1 MKKMF
6 TLLCAAILCATL
18 SFAQNPIN
26 CNSSNCTTNSTIDQC
41 PSGSSNVVTNFQNAV
56 QKPGNPCGS
65 GLCVNSVWRF
75 TNVATVSGKQVDAEI
90 KIIAIN
96 NAVLDDVDDD
106 AATDQA
112 GGSIASF
119 FGPRIGPDVNLNN
132 SNRRGF
138 VEFEIKFYEHF
149 SNPTL
154 NYATLLP
161 LTGLNFVHYDIDGH
175 SNGANGWFRELGNLK
190 EISTSNPAIN
200 ASAGTE
206 LTTDATSG
214 AGWRGFLGSVC
225 ERTGVSRCAQVA
237 VSATYTGAFAT
248 LNFRMGYDY
257 KAGSSEGNPVRQ
269 YGARF
274 GCFDFPGGGPL
285 PVTLSNLGI
294 NYKAGVATLNW
305 TSVYES
311 NMKGYEIERSSNGS
325 FFENIGFTGAKNQ
338 LGVTQNYQFSNNIA
352 ALSANIIYYRLRMV
366 DLDGKNKYSNV
377 VTVRKDKAG
386 TSGIAISPNPTANV
400 AQLRLDAVKNG
411 TASITVTD
419 ATGRVVLTQTAL
431 IAVGSNNISINNL
444 YKLSEGIYNIRVST
458 GDEVYTERLMIKK

>member
-6 TLLCAAILCATL
+6 TLLCAAVLCAT

-41 PSGSSNVVTNFQNAV
+41 PSGSSNVVTNFQNGV
-56 QKPGNPCGS
+56 QRSGNPCGS
-65 GLCVNSVWRF
+65 GHCVNSVWRY
-75 TNVATVSGKQVDAEI
+75 TNVATVSGNQVDAEI
-90 KIIAIN
+90 KVVAIN
-96 NAVLDDVDDD
+96 NAVLDDMDDD

-112 GGSIASF
+112 GNSIANF
-119 FGPRIGPDVNLNN
+119 FGPRIGPDVNLNS
-132 SNRRGF
+132 SNRRGY
-138 VEFEIKFYEHF
+138 VEFEIKFYQHF
-149 SNPTL
+149 TNNALNFITL
-154 NYATLLP
+154 QP

-175 SNGANGWFRELGNLK
+175 SNGANGWFRELGDLK

-206 LTTDATSG
+206 LTTDAASG

-237 VSATYTGAFAT
+237 VSASYTGAFAT

-257 KAGSSEGNPVRQ
+257 RAGSNEGNPVRQ

-285 PVTLSNLGI
+285 PVTLSSLGI
-294 NYKAGVATLNW
+294 NYKAGIATLNW
-305 TSVYES
+305 ASVYES
-311 NMKGYEIERSSNGS
+311 NMKGYEIERSSNGI

-338 LGVTQNYQFSNNIA
+338 LGVTQNYQFADNIA
-352 ALSANIIYYRLRMV
+352 ALSANILYYRLRMV
-366 DLDGKNKYSNV
+366 DLDGKSKYSNV

-386 TSGIAISPNPTANV
+386 TGKMAISPNPTANA
-400 AQLRLDAVKNG
+400 AQLRLDAVKSG
-411 TASITVTD
+411 AASITVSD
-419 ATGRVVLTQTAL
+419 AAGRIVLTQTAM
-431 IAVGSNNISINNL
+431 IAAGSNNISLNNL
-444 YKLSEGIYNIRVST
+444 YKLNEGIYNIRVST

>member
-6 TLLCAAILCATL
+6 TLLCATVLCATL
-18 SFAQNPIN
+18 SIAQNPVN
-26 CNSSNCTTNSTIDQC
+26 CNASNCTTNGTIDQC
-41 PSGSSNVVTNFQNAV
+41 PTGSSNVVTNFQNAV
-56 QKPGNPCGS
+56 QKTGNPCGN

-75 TNVATVSGKQVDAEI
+75 PNVATVSGNQVDAEI
-90 KIIAIN
+90 KVIAIN
-96 NAVLDDVDDD
+96 NAVLDDIDDD

-112 GGSIASF
+112 GNSIANF

-138 VEFEIKFYEHF
+138 VEFEIRFYQHF
-149 SNPTL
+149 TNAAL
-154 NYATLLP
+154 NYITLQP

-175 SNGANGWFRELGNLK
+175 SNGANGWFRELGNVK
-190 EISTSNPAIN
+190 EISTSNPVIN

-206 LTTDATSG
+206 LTTDASSG

-225 ERTGVSRCAQVA
+225 ERNGVSRCAQVA
-237 VSATYTGAFAT
+237 VSAAYTGAFAT

-294 NYKAGVATLNW
+294 NYKAGIATLNW

-311 NMKGYEIERSSNGS
+311 NMKGYEIERSSNGA
-325 FFENIGFTGAKNQ
+325 FFENIGFTSAKNQ
-338 LGVTQNYQFSNNIA
+338 LGVTQNYQFADNIA
-352 ALSANIIYYRLRMV
+352 ALSANIFYYRLRMV
-366 DLDGKNKYSNV
+366 DLDGKSKYSNV
-377 VTVRKDKAG
+377 VTVRKDKTG
-386 TSGIAISPNPTANV
+386 TGGIAISPNPAANA
-400 AQLRLDAVKNG
+400 AQLRLDAVKSG
-411 TASITVTD
+411 AASITVTD
-419 ATGRVVLTQTAL
+419 ATGRVVLTQTAM
-431 IAVGSNNISINNL
+431 IAAGSNNISLNNL
-444 YKLSEGIYNIRVST
+444 YKLNEGIYNIRVST

>member
-1 MKKMF
+1 MF
-6 TLLCAAILCATL
+6 TLLCAAVLCAT

-41 PSGSSNVVTNFQNAV
+41 PPGSSNVVTNFQNAV
-56 QKPGNPCGS
+56 QKSGNPCGN
-65 GLCVNSVWRF
+65 GLCVNSVWRY
-75 TNVATVSGKQVDAEI
+75 TNAATVSGNQVDAEI
-90 KIIAIN
+90 KIVAIN
-96 NAVLDDVDDD
+96 NAVLDNIDDD

-112 GGSIASF
+112 GNSITSF
-119 FGPRIGPDVNLNN
+119 FGPRIGPDVNLNA
-132 SNRRGF
+132 SNRRGY
-138 VEFEIKFYEHF
+138 VEFEIKFYQHF
-149 SNPTL
+149 ANNALNFITL
-154 NYATLLP
+154 QP

-175 SNGANGWFRELGNLK
+175 SNGANGWFRELGDLK
-190 EISTSNPAIN
+190 EISTSNPVIN

-206 LTTDATSG
+206 LTTDAASG

-237 VSATYTGAFAT
+237 VSASYAGAFAT

-257 KAGSSEGNPVRQ
+257 KAGSNEGNPVRQ

-311 NMKGYEIERSSNGS
+311 NMKGYEIERSSNGT

-338 LGVTQNYQFSNNIA
+338 LGVTQHYQFADNIA
-352 ALSANIIYYRLRMV
+352 ALSANIFYYRLHMV
-366 DLDGKNKYSNV
+366 DLDGKSKYSNV

-386 TSGIAISPNPTANV
+386 TGGMAISPNPTANA
-400 AQLRLDAVKNG
+400 AQLRVDAVKSG
-411 TASITVTD
+411 AASITVTD
-419 ATGRVVLTQTAL
+419 ATGRIVLTQTAV
-431 IAVGSNNISINNL
+431 IAAGSNNISLNNL
-444 YKLSEGIYNIRVST
+444 YKLNEGIYNIRVSA